1 MSRHTRQSGSARTEP
16 VELSLRDYFAALAM
30 QSVISAHGVLTDSLE
45 AADLA
50 YEMSDAMLA
59 AREKQ
64 VNSSSR

>member
-1 MSRHTRQSGSARTEP
+1 MGAIMTRYTRRPNTTHTEP
-16 VELSLRDYFAALAM
+16 ADLSLRDYFAALAM

-64 VNSSSR
+64 AK

>member
-1 MSRHTRQSGSARTEP
+1 MTRYTRRPNTTHTEP
-16 VELSLRDYFAALAM
+16 ADLSLRDYFAALAM

-59 AREKQ
+59 AREKPAK
-64 VNSSSR
+64 

>member
-1 MSRHTRQSGSARTEP
+1 MTRHNRRAITTHTEP

-64 VNSSSR
+64 AK

>member
-1 MSRHTRQSGSARTEP
+1 MNRNSRRPNTTHTEP
-16 VELSLRDYFAALAM
+16 ADLSLRDYFAALAM

-50 YEMSDAMLA
+50 YEMADAMLA

-64 VNSSSR
+64 VNNLTR

>member
-1 MSRHTRQSGSARTEP
+1 MTRSRHRPNTTHTEP
-16 VELSLRDYFAALAM
+16 ADLSLRDYFAALAM
-30 QSVISAHGVLTDSLE
+30 QSVISAHGVCTDSLE

-64 VNSSSR
+64 AK